1 VNVSFTVHEAL
12 GSSGT
17 PVQVPAGALKS
28 AGLLPRRMMA
38 VIVAGAF
45 PELVTVTV

>member
-1 VNVSFTVHEAL
+1 VNVSFTMHDVL
-12 GSSGT
+12 GSSGN
-17 PVQVPAGALKS
+17 PMQVPEGALKS
-28 AGLLPRRMMA
+28 VGLLPPRMMA